1 MVMEAKGDLRA
12 AVDSYRRS
20 ASLAPPY
27 DWQGSYRLWRA
38 LGALGDAEA
47 AEREEAALRRRW
59 GDEQFRW
66 CAAPHT
72 WAWWAGGRGIRDR
85 RS

>member
-12 AVDSYRRS
+12 AADSYRHS

-38 LGALGDAEA
+38 LTALGDAEA
-47 AEREEAALRRRW
+47 AEREEAALRHRW
-59 GDEQFRW
+59 GEEQFRW
-66 CAAPHT
+66 CAALGFG
-72 WAWWAGGRGIRDR
+72 AGGKGGQDR
-85 RS
+85 RSCV